1 MLTEE
6 DTDTLKKKLAAIDDL
21 LKANLITRDRATDWK
36 ARVVDEFEQSD
47 IPAVIEKKLP
57 NDLSHLPGRMIGG
70 AVNAM
75 KAIAR
80 GSGATYEALSKQE
93 GYDPRSGDKIQ
104 QPGKRQAKNPNDLL
118 DDLPDMYR

>member
-1 MLTEE
+1 MLSEE
-6 DTDTLKKKLAAIDDL
+6 DTDKLKKKLSAIDDL
-21 LKANLITRDRATDWK
+21 LKANLITHDRATDWK

-93 GYDPRSGDKIQ
+93 GYDPQTGDRVQ
-104 QPGKRQAKNPNDLL
+104 QSGKRRAKDPNEML
-118 DDLPDMYR
+118 DNLPEMYR

>member
-1 MLTEE
+1 MLSEE
-6 DTDTLKKKLAAIDDL
+6 DTDKLKKKLSAIDDL

-93 GYDPRSGDKIQ
+93 GYDPQTGDRVQ
-104 QPGKRQAKNPNDLL
+104 QSGKRRAKDPNEML
-118 DDLPDMYR
+118 DNLPEMYR